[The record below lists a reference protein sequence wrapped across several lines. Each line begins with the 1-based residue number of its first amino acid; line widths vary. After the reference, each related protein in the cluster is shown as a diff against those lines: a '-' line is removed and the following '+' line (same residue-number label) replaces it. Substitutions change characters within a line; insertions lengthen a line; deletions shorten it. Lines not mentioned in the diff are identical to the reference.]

1 MNMSDDSENHT
12 DSSEDMSDVSEE
24 MSDGSENM
32 SEAAPRQHL
41 TPGDENVSQQRRPRT
56 E

>member
-12 DSSEDMSDVSEE
+12 DSSEE

-41 TPGDENVSQQRRPRT
+41 TPGDENVSQQRRPIP

>member
-12 DSSEDMSDVSEE
+12 DSSEE

>member
-12 DSSEDMSDVSEE
+12 DSSEDMSDS
-24 MSDGSENM
+24 SENM